1 MGGGSREIYERFLFN
16 MNNLSQKNQHG
27 KSFLYYVLNADDDES
42 LLTFL
47 MEEHPKHWQHQEYYV
62 KETYLKMLNDQF
74 KKIEH
79 GKTLFEHL
87 IEIYAK
93 DAEND
98 TKVGYSFFTVI
109 FMLLEEIGAIVD
121 IRNDVPIDKL
131 LELEK
136 SKSGLQLYNLDD
148 LFGNIIAYYSQDDPN
163 YFDYKSLLKSLNP
176 PFFEMLFQV
185 IEGKEE
191 KFTRNFFKNSNELE
205 KTCRERYGVSLR
217 VYSCTTGFLFIL
229 IVAAITNDRKRI
241 AEHIFKYESFI
252 EVSRSIRK
260 SLNIELILFSSVF
273 RRTGCAHL
281 PPKHAS

>member
-1 MGGGSREIYERFLFN
+1 
-16 MNNLSQKNQHG
+16 
-27 KSFLYYVLNADDDES
+27 
-42 LLTFL
+42 

-109 FMLLEEIGAIVD
+109 FMLLEEIGAIDD
-121 IRNDVPIDKL
+121 IKNEVPIDKL

-136 SKSGLQLYNLDD
+136 NKSGLQLYNMDD
-148 LFGNIIAYYSQDDPN
+148 LLGNIVAYWSQDDPN
-163 YFDYKSLLKSLNP
+163 YVDYKVLLKSLNP

-241 AEHIFKYESFI
+241 AEHIFKFESFI
-252 EVSRSIRK
+252 EVSRIAQE
-260 SLNIELILFSSVF
+260 N
-273 RRTGCAHL
+273 H
-281 PPKHAS
+281 